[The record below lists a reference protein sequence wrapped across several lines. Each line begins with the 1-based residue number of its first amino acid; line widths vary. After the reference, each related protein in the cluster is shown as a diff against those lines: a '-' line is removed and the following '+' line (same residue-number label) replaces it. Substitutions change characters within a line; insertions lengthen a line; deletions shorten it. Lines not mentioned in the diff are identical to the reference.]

1 MLTFLRRESIS
12 MDSYDNLFRNIDIF
26 EREDKLIKFF
36 KCGEREVVETILK
49 SLCFSFDFLDE
60 RQSVTSLNKKGV
72 KAILFRPQ
80 SSNKETKDFQR

>member
-36 KCGEREVVETILK
+36 KYGEREVVETILK
-49 SLCFSFDFLDE
+49 VSLFFL
-60 RQSVTSLNKKGV
+60 
-72 KAILFRPQ
+72 
-80 SSNKETKDFQR
+80 